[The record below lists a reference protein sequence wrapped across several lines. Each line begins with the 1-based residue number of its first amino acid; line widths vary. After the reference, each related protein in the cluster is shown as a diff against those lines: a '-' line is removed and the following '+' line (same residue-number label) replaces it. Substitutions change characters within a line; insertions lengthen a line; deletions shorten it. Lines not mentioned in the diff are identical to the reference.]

1 MLGHTG
7 NRKLKPGMARV
18 SELFLWVTD
27 REHTGNNR
35 EQIAYNL
42 FPVFPVRKT
51 TGNSYSP
58 RRYWLFP
65 VFPV

>member
-1 MLGHTG
+1 
-7 NRKLKPGMARV
+7 MAWA